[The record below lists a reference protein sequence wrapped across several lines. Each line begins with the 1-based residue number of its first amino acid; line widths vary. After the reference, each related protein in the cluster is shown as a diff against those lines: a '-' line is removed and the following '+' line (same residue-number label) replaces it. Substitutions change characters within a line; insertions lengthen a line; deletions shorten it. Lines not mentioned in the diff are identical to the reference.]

1 LSTTDDLCI
10 GRTSDRLRYDD
21 FPFKFIVYDLEERRE
36 ISVSWEYLEDGFD
49 KDEYDAVFLSEAEL
63 PL

>member
-1 LSTTDDLCI
+1 LGIS
-10 GRTSDRLRYDD
+10 RTSDSLRYNN
-21 FPFKFIVYDLEERRE
+21 FPFKFIIYDLEERRE

-49 KDEYDAVFLSEAEL
+49 KDEYDAMLLSEAEL